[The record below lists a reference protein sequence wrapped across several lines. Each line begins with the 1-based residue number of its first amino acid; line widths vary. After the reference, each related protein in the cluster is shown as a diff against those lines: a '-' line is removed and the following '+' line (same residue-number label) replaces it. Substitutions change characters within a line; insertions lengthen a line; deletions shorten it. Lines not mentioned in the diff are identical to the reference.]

1 MSFFEV
7 VTIILNFA
15 GALALFLFG
24 MKLMSEGLQKV
35 AGSKMRNTLDK
46 ITNNPFSGIL
56 TGTAVTAAIQSSSA
70 TTVMV
75 VSFVNAG
82 LLSLSGAV
90 AVIMGANIGTTL
102 TAWIIT
108 LFGLG
113 ESGGAFS
120 LSLFLAACALL
131 FLFAK
136 KTRLKSIGE
145 SIIGLSLLLV
155 GMGFLQTAMPD
166 LSAYPDFLEFLGRLS
181 HSGYLSI
188 LLFVVIGALLT
199 CLIQASA
206 AMMAITLVMCYNG
219 WIEFP
224 MAVAL
229 VMGQNIGTT
238 ITANL
243 AAMVANS
250 AGKKA
255 ARAHLVFNVI
265 GVLITLVLFYPLMKV
280 IDTSTMALIGHSPYL
295 RPGMTGYSPG
305 ALPLAL
311 AIFHTFFNVV
321 NTLILVWF
329 IPVIIKI
336 VNWMVKSPA
345 DEDEDD
351 SKLTFIAG
359 GFMNTA
365 ELNIQS
371 AKKEI
376 ENFSRRVLRMYSFL
390 PGLRTA
396 KDEDEFTHIFE
407 RIEKYEG
414 ITDHMELEITKFL
427 TKVSEGD
434 LSKEGSQT
442 ISAMLRIIDNLES
455 IGDAIYQ
462 LAMWR
467 KTKRETAVHFDSTLN
482 DNISHIDALVQKAL
496 QIMDANLQG
505 DYSKVDLAAAYAAE
519 DQINQYRDKLRAR
532 HLEDLRLGVYDYA
545 IGSTYSGIYAL
556 YEKLGDYVIN
566 VSEAIDVNQSKK
578 MLEFTEQNNGHTDS
592 AGVERGEV
600 KNIRV

>member
-1 MSFFEV
+1 MTLGE
-7 VTIILNFA
+7 ILLVIVNFA
-15 GALALFLFG
+15 GSLAIFLFG

-35 AGSKMRNTLDK
+35 AGNKMRQTLNR

-56 TGTAVTAAIQSSSA
+56 TGTVVTTAIQSSSA

-82 LLSLSGAV
+82 LLSLAGAI
-90 AVIMGANIGTTL
+90 AVIMGANIGTTV

-113 ESGGAFS
+113 ETSGLFS
-120 LSLFLAACALL
+120 LPLFTAAVALL
-131 FLFAK
+131 FMFARRN
-136 KTRLKSIGE
+136 RLKSIGE
-145 SIIGLSLLLV
+145 FAIGLALLLV
-155 GMGFLQTAMPD
+155 GIGFLQSSMPD
-166 LSAYPDFLEFLGRLS
+166 LSEHATFLSALGELS
-181 HSGYLSI
+181 HAGFWSI
-188 LLFVVIGALLT
+188 LLFIAIGTLLT
-199 CLIQASA
+199 CIVQASA

-243 AAMVANS
+243 AAMVANA

-255 ARAHLVFNVI
+255 ARAHLVFNVL
-265 GVLITLVLFYPLMKV
+265 GVLITLAVFVPLMK
-280 IDTSTMALIGHSPYL
+280 LIAAITVGMCGHDPTLLPS
-295 RPGMTGYSPG
+295 MEGYSPD

-311 AIFHTFFNVV
+311 SVFHTFFNVG

-329 IPVIIKI
+329 IPLIIKI
-336 VNWMVKSPA
+336 VDWMVKPA
-345 DEDEDD
+345 AEDEDD
-351 SKLTFIAG
+351 IFKLTYIAG
-359 GFMNTA
+359 GLMSTS

-376 ENFSRRVLRMYSFL
+376 ETFSNRVLRMYTFL

-396 KDEDEFTHIFE
+396 KNEEVFAKIFE
-407 RIEKYEG
+407 RIERYEG
-414 ITDHMELEITKFL
+414 ITDRMELEITKFL
-427 TKVSEGD
+427 TKVSESD
-434 LSKEGSQT
+434 LSKDGSQT
-442 ISAMLRIIDNLES
+442 ISSMLRIIDNLES

-467 KTKRETAVHFDSTLN
+467 KTKRETAVHFDQEMN
-482 DNISHIDALVQKAL
+482 DKIAHIDALVGNAL
-496 QIMDANLQG
+496 HIMDENLRG
-505 DYSKVDLAAAYAAE
+505 DYDKIDLTAAYAAE
-519 DQINQYRDKLRAR
+519 EAINRYRDELRNE
-532 HLEDLRLGVYDYA
+532 HLDALRRGAYDYA

-566 VSEAIDVNQSKK
+566 VSEAIDVDQSKK
-578 MLEFTEQNNGHTDS
+578 VLEN
-592 AGVERGEV
+592 
-600 KNIRV
+600 K